1 MTVLK
6 CIALLVISVILVASV
21 AAHGDH
27 HRHHDHDEGADHHE
41 HHKCSHS
48 HSSHDHH
55 HHDNEVHED
64 HDTHSLSDE
73 SHSHSHSHPAVVTSH
88 DDRSSPLA
96 SALIDGTIGSLFTS
110 VVPIAVIPIV
120 ALVSGPGI
128 GGGAQRAHTRLVVL
142 TSIAAGAIIADSLS
156 HYPSSAGEEGHHH
169 HDHDHDH
176 HTGSGHTSG
185 GGVKEVF
192 GLALSAWYV
201 LGFVSFFVVDGCSFG
216 AGGCH
221 DHSDGAAQHTHGGEK
236 DKKKKTTT
244 TREASNAVKEVSGSS
259 SSRAF
264 LSLTADF
271 VHNVTDGAVLGI
283 SALASPASLY
293 RRTASL
299 IAHELPHEVG
309 DYAVLSQCGWS
320 LKSILIS
327 QLVTGL
333 GSWIGCVSVIALKFV
348 WANNFGVETSDQLLE
363 ALEAFVGGSFLY
375 LGTVVLIADL
385 NRQLATRS
393 ILLKAVAAV
402 AFYGGVQ
409 ALEVAHLLESAFV

>member
-1 MTVLK
+1 MTLLK
-6 CIALLVISVILVASV
+6 CIALLVSVILVASV
-21 AAHGDH
+21 AAHGGH
-27 HRHHDHDEGADHHE
+27 HRHHHHDHDEGADHHE

-221 DHSDGAAQHTHGGEK
+221 DHSDG
-236 DKKKKTTT
+236 
-244 TREASNAVKEVSGSS
+244 
-259 SSRAF
+259 
-264 LSLTADF
+264 
-271 VHNVTDGAVLGI
+271 
-283 SALASPASLY
+283 P
-293 RRTASL
+293 
-299 IAHELPHEVG
+299 
-309 DYAVLSQCGWS
+309 
-320 LKSILIS
+320 
-327 QLVTGL
+327 
-333 GSWIGCVSVIALKFV
+333 VIALKFV